1 MKTPIVALAVGIVLA
16 GPVRAYATEH
26 VARPFHTHR
35 TIQSRPVVRHFDA
48 SVWLTPAAT
57 AAAPAVGPG
66 SSHDPFIPRR
76 KDGLSSNPDAC
87 VNYGC
92 VGAGG
97 GGD

>member
-1 MKTPIVALAVGIVLA
+1 MKACVMMLGLEIVLA
-16 GPVRAYATEH
+16 GPVGAYATERP
-26 VARPFHTHR
+26 ARPFRLHR
-35 TIQSRPVVRHFDA
+35 TIHYRPVVRYFDPFAWQA
-48 SVWLTPAAT
+48 SAAT
-57 AAAPAVGPG
+57 AAAPAVGQW